1 MQRITQ
7 LPEANM
13 NDQQAG
19 SCSGPRSRLIF
30 SARTLAE
37 MRAQAYSS
45 DDWLLDGYLRRG
57 GITLLVSQWKAG
69 KTTLVA
75 ALLSRLRKGGSFI
88 GRTLQSGTALVIS
101 EESEQQWLERSGR
114 TEFGPGI
121 QWLCRPFKG
130 RPRADE
136 WEELIDYVLAEHEKK
151 KLDLVVIDPLAS
163 FLAGRS
169 ESNAVTVLDAL
180 LPLQRLTKAGIAVLV
195 LHHPRKGESPAG
207 QAARGSGALTS
218 HVDIVVEM
226 HWFARPHEDDRRRR
240 LLSFSRHDATPR
252 RLLIEL
258 NAAGND
264 YLVHG
269 DYVPDDFMEN
279 WQVLAGMF
287 EEAHNKLSRAQ
298 ILATWPDDYPKP
310 CAATLWRW
318 LDRALKEGLI
328 RRDGNGRRTKPFRY
342 WLVGQEARW
351 KHDPLHKPDVPSLQE
366 VFLDMLKL
374 QDSKPRKKRRK
385 KKKAVSV
392 AAGSEREWG

>member
-1 MQRITQ
+1 
-7 LPEANM
+7 
-13 NDQQAG
+13 
-19 SCSGPRSRLIF
+19 
-30 SARTLAE
+30 
-37 MRAQAYSS
+37 MRAQACSS

-75 ALLSRLRKGGSFI
+75 ALLFRLCKGGSFI

-121 QWLCRPFKG
+121 QWLCRPFQG

-195 LHHPRKGESPAG
+195 LHHPRKGESAPG

-218 HVDIVVEM
+218 HVDIIIEM
-226 HWFARPHEDDRRRR
+226 HWFARAHEDDRRRR

-258 NAAGND
+258 DAAGSD
-264 YLVHG
+264 YAVHG

-279 WQVLAGMF
+279 WQVLEGMF

-298 ILATWPDDYPKP
+298 ILSTWPDDYPKP
-310 CAATLWRW
+310 GAATLWRW
-318 LDRALKEGLI
+318 LDRALKEGRI

-351 KHDPLHKPDVPSLQE
+351 KHDPLHKPDLPSLQE

-374 QDSKPRKKRRK
+374 HDSKPRKKKRK

-392 AAGSEREWG
+392 AAQSEQDWG